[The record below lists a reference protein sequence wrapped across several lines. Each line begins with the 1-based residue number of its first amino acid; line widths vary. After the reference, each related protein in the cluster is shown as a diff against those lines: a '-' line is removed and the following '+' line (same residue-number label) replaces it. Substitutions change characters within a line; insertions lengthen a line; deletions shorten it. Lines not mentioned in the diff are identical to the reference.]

1 MVWSAGSFEGADA
14 GLPSGNSTSTRIGPS
29 APGPSASAAALTPPR
44 SSCVGAN
51 WRCMLFDSVIA
62 SVGAA
67 SVSSTSEA
75 PSAEAQ
81 GRRITKAIQRVQN
94 GDWVDSG
101 QCDQCRNRDRL
112 AAARP
117 NVANTAGMSVIDVST
132 ATAIVMTAPVANDR
146 KTGVLIR

>member
-1 MVWSAGSFEGADA
+1 
-14 GLPSGNSTSTRIGPS
+14 
-29 APGPSASAAALTPPR
+29 
-44 SSCVGAN
+44 
-51 WRCMLFDSVIA
+51 MLFDSVIA

-75 PSAEAQ
+75 PSADAQ
-81 GRRITKAIQRVQN
+81 GRRITQAIQRVQN

-101 QCDQCRNRDRL
+101 RRDQCRNRDRL

-132 ATAIVMTAPVANDR
+132 ATATVRTAPVAIDR
-146 KTGVLIR
+146 KTGVSIR